1 MPTVQGSL
9 FFLLIQHIGN
19 HIVLFLL
26 VNLSILVTTI
36 IIKINSHSHQHL
48 SCLLPG
54 PHFRSLMEK
63 AYPLSKLNN
72 QKDWQIQGEITKVK
86 DSHSSLDSLPMLL
99 MNKMS

>member
-9 FFLLIQHIGN
+9 FFLLIQHMGN
-19 HIVLFLL
+19 HMVLFLL

-48 SCLLPG
+48 SCPPPG

-63 AYPLSKLNN
+63 VCPLGKLNN
-72 QKDWQIQGEITKVK
+72 QKNWQIQGKITKVK
-86 DSHSSLDSLPMLL
+86 DSHSGLDPLPMLL